1 MAKFVKKMLLFPNC
15 KINLGLNIVKKL
27 SNGYHLI
34 ETVFYPINWC
44 DILEVNETTNQNKP
58 FNLKQTGLN
67 INGKLEDNIL
77 YKSFKLINEIKKLPN
92 LNIHLHKQIPM
103 GAGLGGGSSNA
114 AFFINHLNTTFQ
126 LNLTDIELNTIV
138 SKLGADCAFFLNNKP
153 AFAKGIGN
161 EFEPIKLNLKHFY
174 IVLIY
179 PNIHSDTK
187 LAYSK
192 VIPSL
197 PLNDLKNS
205 IETLAINEWKNVISN
220 SFEES
225 IFDHY
230 PKIKEVKDYLYQK
243 NAIYASMS
251 GSGSSVFGIF
261 DYLPDLTFP
270 TNYLTHIQL
279 PNG

>member
-1 MAKFVKKMLLFPNC
+1 
-15 KINLGLNIVKKL
+15 
-27 SNGYHLI
+27 
-34 ETVFYPINWC
+34 
-44 DILEVNETTNQNKP
+44 
-58 FNLKQTGLN
+58 
-67 INGKLEDNIL
+67 
-77 YKSFKLINEIKKLPN
+77 
-92 LNIHLHKQIPM
+92 M
-103 GAGLGGGSSNA
+103 GAFNSPLR
-114 AFFINHLNTTFQ
+114 
-126 LNLTDIELNTIV
+126 TI
-138 SKLGADCAFFLNNKP
+138 SLNNKP

>member
-1 MAKFVKKMLLFPNC
+1 MLLFPNC

-27 SNGYHLI
+27 PNGYHLI
-34 ETVFYPINWC
+34 ETAFYPINWC
-44 DILEVNETTNQNKP
+44 DILEVNETTKLNTT

-67 INGKLEDNIL
+67 INGKIEDNIL
-77 YKSFKLINEIKKLPN
+77 YKSYKLINEIKKLPN

-114 AFFINHLNTTFQ
+114 AFFINYLNSTFQ
-126 LNLTDIELNTIV
+126 LNLNSYDLNNIA

-153 AFAKGIGN
+153 VFAKGIGN
-161 EFEPIKLNLKHFY
+161 EFEPLNLNLKQFY

-187 LAYSK
+187 LAYNN
-192 VIPSL
+192 VTPSL
-197 PLNDLKNS
+197 PLNDLKQN
-205 IETLAINEWKNVISN
+205 IETLAINKWENVISN

-225 IFDHY
+225 IFTNY

-243 NAIYASMS
+243 NALYASLS
-251 GSGSSVFGIF
+251 GSGSAVFGIF
-261 DYLPDLTFP
+261 NFLPNLMLP
-270 TNYLTHIQL
+270 SNYLTHIQL

>member
-1 MAKFVKKMLLFPNC
+1 MLLFPNC